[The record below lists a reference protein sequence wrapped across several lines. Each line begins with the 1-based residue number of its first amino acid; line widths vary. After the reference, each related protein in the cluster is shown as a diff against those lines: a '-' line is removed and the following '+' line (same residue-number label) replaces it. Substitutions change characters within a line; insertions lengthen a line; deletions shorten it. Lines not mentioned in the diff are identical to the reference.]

1 MKTVS
6 IIGSFR
12 KPNHYAKIVE
22 IINMLRQ
29 KGIKVLS
36 PEGTN
41 VVDSVDNFVVFSS
54 DNPNLTP
61 AQIEEET
68 IKKIFDS
75 DIVYVCD
82 VDGYVGN
89 TTSYEI
95 GRCEVKGK
103 EIYFMEYPEDFSM
116 EGDINIL
123 SPNELVS
130 YAAGEMEEK
139 LRGTK

>member
-36 PEGTN
+36 PEGTS

-68 IKKIFDS
+68 IKKSLILILFMFV
-75 DIVYVCD
+75 ILMVMLEK
-82 VDGYVGN
+82 N
-89 TTSYEI
+89 T
-95 GRCEVKGK
+95 
-103 EIYFMEYPEDFSM
+103 
-116 EGDINIL
+116 
-123 SPNELVS
+123 
-130 YAAGEMEEK
+130 A
-139 LRGTK
+139 